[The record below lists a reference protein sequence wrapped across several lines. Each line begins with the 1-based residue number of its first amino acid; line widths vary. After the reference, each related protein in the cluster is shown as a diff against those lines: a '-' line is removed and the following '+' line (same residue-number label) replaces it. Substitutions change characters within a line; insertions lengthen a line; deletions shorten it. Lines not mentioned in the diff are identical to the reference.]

1 MGALGYILGAPGGFD
16 MLLKRFHVTSFQ
28 GVLDSG
34 PIEVDDITCL
44 VGKNEAGKTALLKA
58 LYRLNPIRPEDAPFS
73 VTDDYPRSE
82 VNDYEDRVDNGEQ
95 HAAVIKVVYELEP
108 EEISAVENVFGP
120 SFLTDKILTLT
131 KYYDNSR
138 KYILSTN
145 EAAAV
150 TFLSRNLTQPILDEV
165 KDITNAHDLATKLEP
180 HAADAA
186 VAPIIAIIRESKD
199 QCFGWYTFN
208 KMLKPYEPH
217 YLYFDEYYQ
226 MRGCENMQA
235 LQGRVTSKTL
245 LPSDHPMLGLIELA
259 RLKLDE
265 LISPTRTQELKNK
278 LQGAGNHLTKQILPY
293 WSQNRHLHMS
303 FDVRP
308 ALAGD
313 PEAMRQGTNIW
324 GEVYDQ
330 RHQVSTGLGTRSRG
344 FVWFFSFVAWY
355 SQVKRTRQN
364 VILLLDEPGLT
375 LHGRAQGD
383 LLRYFERELKENHQ
397 IVYST
402 HSPFMVDPLHF
413 ERVRIVQDLSID
425 REDLPREKQGTKV
438 TIDILDATDDSLFPL
453 QGALGY
459 DIHQTLFIGAN
470 SLLVEGAADILFIQT
485 ISALLGRE
493 GKEPLSEKWTLTPVG
508 GSGRIAT
515 FVRLL
520 TGQKGMTVATL
531 IDIQSNDRVT
541 VEGLYRDKLLKK
553 ANVCTFADYTGK
565 TEADI
570 EDMFDPDFYLSL
582 VNEEYGLTPA
592 ITLTNLT
599 SRAPRMLVRL
609 DEYRKSSGVLSIFSH
624 YRPARYFHEKLD
636 RLAPKVS
643 ADTRERFAKAFV
655 DLNKLLK

>member
-1 MGALGYILGAPGGFD
+1 
-16 MLLKRFHVTSFQ
+16 MLLKRFQVTEFQ
-28 GVLDSG
+28 GVLNSG

-58 LYRLNPIRPEDAPFS
+58 LYRLHPIRPEDANFS

-82 VNDYEDRVDNGEQ
+82 VNDYEDGVDDGQ
-95 HAAVIKVVYELEP
+95 PHAAVINAVYELESD
-108 EEISAVENVFGP
+108 EVSAVEIVFGQ
-120 SFLTDKILTLT
+120 SFLTDKQLTIT
-131 KYYDNSR
+131 KYYDNQR
-138 KYILSTN
+138 RYILSTN

-150 TFLSRNLTQPILDEV
+150 AFLSRNLTPPLQDEV
-165 KDITNAHDLATKLEP
+165 QGITSARDLAAKLES
-180 HAADAA
+180 HAADPA

-199 QCFGWYTFN
+199 HSFGWYAFN
-208 KMLKPYEPH
+208 KILTLHEPH

-235 LQGRVTSKTL
+235 LQERLANKNL

-259 RLKLDE
+259 RLKIEE
-265 LISPTRTQELKNK
+265 LVSPARTQELKNK
-278 LQGAGNHLTKQILPY
+278 LEGAGNHLTKQILPY
-293 WSQNRHLHMS
+293 WSQNKHLHMR

-313 PEAMRQGTNIW
+313 PEGMRQGTNIW

-355 SQVKRTRQN
+355 SQIKRAKQN

-383 LLRYFERELKENHQ
+383 LLRYFEKELKDNHQ
-397 IVYST
+397 VIYST
-402 HSPFMVDPLHF
+402 HSPFMVDPRHF

-425 REDLPREKQGTKV
+425 RDDLPREQQGTKV
-438 TIDILDATDDSLFPL
+438 TIDILEATDDSLFPL

-459 DIHQTLFIGAN
+459 DIHQTLFIGPN
-470 SLLVEGAADILFIQT
+470 SLLVEGAADILFIQAM
-485 ISALLGRE
+485 SVLLGRE
-493 GKEPLSEKWTLTPVG
+493 GKEGLSDAWTLTPVG
-508 GSGRIAT
+508 GVGRVPT

-531 IDIQSNDRVT
+531 IDIQSNDRT
-541 VEGLYRDKLLKK
+541 TIEGLYRDKLLKK
-553 ANVCTFADYTGK
+553 ANVRTFADYTGNK
-565 TEADI
+565 EADI
-570 EDMFDPDFYLSL
+570 EDMFEPDFYLSL
-582 VNEEYGLTPA
+582 VNAEYGLTPV
-592 ITLTNLT
+592 ITLADLT
-599 SRAPRMLVRL
+599 SKVPRVLVRL
-609 DEYRKSSGVLSIFSH
+609 EERRKSSGVLPTFSH

-636 RLAPKVS
+636 ALASRVS
-643 ADTRERFAKAFV
+643 ADTKERFAKAFA
-655 DLNKLLK
+655 DLNKLLE

>member
-1 MGALGYILGAPGGFD
+1 
-16 MLLKRFHVTSFQ
+16 MLLKRFHVSEFQ
-28 GVLDSG
+28 GVLNSG

-58 LYRLNPIRPEDAPFS
+58 LYRLNPIRPEDASFS

-82 VNDYEDRVDNGEQ
+82 VNDYEDRVDNGEP
-95 HAAVIKVVYELEP
+95 HAAVIETVYELEP
-108 EEISAVENVFGP
+108 EEILSVENVFGS
-120 SFLTDKILTLT
+120 SFLKNKMLTIT

-138 KYILSTN
+138 TDILSTD
-145 EAAAV
+145 ETAAV
-150 TFLSRNLTQPILDEV
+150 TFLSRNLTQPIQDEV
-165 KDITNAHDLATKLEP
+165 KGITNARDLAAKLEP

-199 QCFGWYTFN
+199 HSFGWYAFN
-208 KMLKPYEPH
+208 KILKPYEPH

-235 LQGRVTSKTL
+235 LQERLTSKKL
-245 LPSDHPMLGLIELA
+245 LTSDHPMLGLIEIA
-259 RLKLDE
+259 RLKLEE

-278 LQGAGNHLTKQILPY
+278 LEGAGNHLTKQILPY
-293 WSQNRHLHMS
+293 WSQNKHLHMR

-313 PEAMRQGTNIW
+313 PEGMRQGTNIW

-355 SQVKRTRQN
+355 SQIKRARQN
-364 VILLLDEPGLT
+364 VVLLLDEPGLT

-383 LLRYFERELKENHQ
+383 LLRYFEKELKENHQ
-397 IVYST
+397 VIYTT

-425 REDLPREKQGTKV
+425 REDLAREQQGTKV
-438 TIDILDATDDSLFPL
+438 TTDILEATDDSLFPL

-459 DIHQTLFIGAN
+459 DIHQTLFIGPN
-470 SLLVEGAADILFIQT
+470 SLLVEGAADILFIQAM
-485 ISALLGRE
+485 SVLLGRE
-493 GKEPLSEKWTLTPVG
+493 GKEALSDKWTLTPVG
-508 GSGRIAT
+508 GSGRIPT

-531 IDIQSNDRVT
+531 IDIQSNDRAT

-553 ANVCTFADYTGK
+553 ANVLTFADYTGNK
-565 TEADI
+565 EADI

-592 ITLTNLT
+592 ITLANLT

-609 DEYRKSSGVLSIFSH
+609 DEYRTSSGVLPSFSH

-636 RLAPKVS
+636 GLAPEVS
-643 ADTRERFAKAFV
+643 ADTKERFAKAFA

>member
-1 MGALGYILGAPGGFD
+1 
-16 MLLKRFHVTSFQ
+16 MLLKRFHVTTFQ
-28 GVLDSG
+28 GILDSE

-82 VNDYEDRVDNGEQ
+82 VNDYEDGVHNGEP
-95 HAAVIKVVYELEP
+95 HAAVIEVVYELEP

-120 SFLTDKILTLT
+120 SFLTNKMLTIT

-138 KYILSTN
+138 KYILSAN

-150 TFLSRNLTQPILDEV
+150 TFLLRNLTQPIQDEV
-165 KDITNAHDLATKLEP
+165 KGITNARDLAAKLEP

-186 VAPIIAIIRESKD
+186 VAPIIAIIQESKD
-199 QCFGWYTFN
+199 HSFGWYTFN
-208 KMLKPYEPH
+208 KILKHHEPH

-226 MRGCENMQA
+226 MRGCENMQE

-245 LPSDHPMLGLIELA
+245 LPSDHPLLGLIELA
-259 RLKLDE
+259 RLKLEE
-265 LISPTRTQELKNK
+265 LVNPTRTQELKNK
-278 LQGAGNHLTKQILPY
+278 LEGAGNHLTKQILPY
-293 WSQNRHLHMS
+293 WSQNKHLHMR

-313 PEAMRQGTNIW
+313 PEGMRQGTNIW

-355 SQVKRTRQN
+355 SQIKRARQN

-383 LLRYFERELKENHQ
+383 LLRYFEKELKENHQ
-397 IVYST
+397 IIYST

-425 REDLPREKQGTKV
+425 REDLPREQQGTKV
-438 TIDILDATDDSLFPL
+438 TIDILEATDDSLFPL

-459 DIHQTLFIGAN
+459 DIHQTLFIGPN
-470 SLLVEGAADILFIQT
+470 SLLVEGAADILFIQA

-493 GKEPLSEKWTLTPVG
+493 GKEALSDKWTLTPVG
-508 GSGRIAT
+508 GSGRIPT

-531 IDIQSNDRVT
+531 IDIQSNDRAT

-553 ANVCTFADYTGK
+553 ANVLTFADYTGNK
-565 TEADI
+565 EADI
-570 EDMFDPDFYLSL
+570 EDMFDPDLYLSL
-582 VNEEYGLTPA
+582 VNEEYDLIPA
-592 ITLTNLT
+592 VTLANLT
-599 SRAPRMLVRL
+599 SKAPRMLVRL
-609 DEYRKSSGVLSIFSH
+609 DDYRKSSGVLPSFSH

-643 ADTRERFAKAFV
+643 AGTKERFAKAFA